1 MDFSLT
7 EEQTLLQK
15 TAHDFLAKTL
25 SREALKRMEESEA
38 GHDLDLWQKMA
49 SLGWLGLPFPEEYGG
64 SGGGLAD
71 LTVLLEEMG
80 YRTCPGPF
88 FSTVVLGGLTVL
100 AFGTEEQKRQCLPGI
115 AAGER
120 IMTLAVAEK
129 EANGNAGGILVRAAP
144 FGEAWRISGT
154 KRFVTDARLADLL
167 LCAVRTGPGTRTGD
181 GITVFLIDGRTRGI
195 RTRDMKAAAGDRQ
208 YEVRFYQVPAREE
221 QIVGGL
227 GAGASVIGNALQK
240 AAVAKCAE
248 MIGGARAVLD
258 MALAYARER
267 VQFGRPIGS
276 FQAVQH
282 HFADMWTDIHG
293 SRYLYRKAA
302 LEIDGGVPA
311 ARSAAMAKARTGET
325 YRRVT
330 ALGHQIF
337 GAIGF
342 TMEHELHRYHRR
354 ALGGDVMFGSGAFHR
369 DRVAAAM
376 GL

>member
-7 EEQTLLQK
+7 EEQVLLQK
-15 TAHDFLAKTL
+15 TACDFLAKSL
-25 SREALKRMEESEA
+25 SREAVKRVEESEA
-38 GHDLDLWQKMA
+38 GYDLDLWKKMA

-64 SGGGLAD
+64 SGGGLID

-88 FSTVVLGGLTVL
+88 FSTVVLGGLPLL
-100 AFGTEEQKRQCLPGI
+100 AFGTEDQKRESLPAI
-115 AAGER
+115 VAGKR
-120 IMTLAVAEK
+120 IMTFALTEK
-129 EANGNAGGILVRAAP
+129 NGAWDAGGIRVRAVP
-144 FGEAWRISGT
+144 FGEAWRINGA
-154 KRFVTDARLADLL
+154 KRHVTDAHVADMF
-167 LCAVRTGPGTRTGD
+167 LCAVRTGKPAETRV
-181 GITVFLIDGRTRGI
+181 GITVFLVDGETRGI
-195 RTRDMKAAAGDRQ
+195 RTMDMKTATGDRQ
-208 YEVRFYQVPAREE
+208 GEVRFYRVPVRRE

-227 GAGASVIGNALQK
+227 DAGAAVIRDTLEK

-282 HFADMWTDIHG
+282 HFAEMWTDIHG

-302 LEIDGGVPA
+302 LEIDGGTPA
-311 ARSAAMAKARTGET
+311 AQAAAMAKARTGET

-342 TMEHELHRYHRR
+342 TMEHEMHRYHRR
-354 ALGGDVMFGSGAFHR
+354 ALGGDVTFGGGAFHR
-369 DRVAAAM
+369 DRVAESM

>member
-25 SREALKRMEESEA
+25 SREALKWMEESEA

-80 YRTCPGPF
+80 YRACPGPF
-88 FSTVVLGGLTVL
+88 FSTVVLGGLTVM

-129 EANGNAGGILVRAAP
+129 EGNGNAGGILVRAAP

-208 YEVRFYQVPAREE
+208 YEVKFYQVPVRSE

-227 GAGASVIGNALQK
+227 NKGAFVVEDVLRK

-258 MALAYARER
+258 MALAYAKER

-276 FQAVQH
+276 FLFGEH
-282 HFADMWTDIHG
+282 PFAGQWTGIH
-293 SRYLYRKAA
+293 RVRFPYR
-302 LEIDGGVPA
+302 
-311 ARSAAMAKARTGET
+311 
-325 YRRVT
+325 
-330 ALGHQIF
+330 
-337 GAIGF
+337 
-342 TMEHELHRYHRR
+342 
-354 ALGGDVMFGSGAFHR
+354 
-369 DRVAAAM
+369 
-376 GL
+376 

>member
-7 EEQTLLQK
+7 EEQALLQK
-15 TAHDFLAKTL
+15 TACDFLAKSL
-25 SREALKRMEESEA
+25 SREVLKRMEESEA

-64 SGGGLAD
+64 SGGSFAD

-80 YRTCPGPF
+80 YRTCPGPY
-88 FSTVVLGGLTVL
+88 FSTVVLGGLPVL
-100 AFGTEEQKRQCLPGI
+100 AFGTEEQKRQCLPAI

-120 IMTLAVAEK
+120 VMTFALTEK
-129 EANGNAGGILVRAAP
+129 DGGRDGGGIRVRAVP
-144 FGEAWRISGT
+144 FGEAWRINGA
-154 KRFVTDARLADLL
+154 KRFVTDARLADFF
-167 LCAVRTGPGTRTGD
+167 LCAVRTGKETKEAD
-181 GITVFLIDGRTRGI
+181 GITVYLIDGRTRGL
-195 RTRDMKAAAGDRQ
+195 RTRDMKAATGDRQ
-208 YEVRFYQVPAREE
+208 YEVKFYQVPVRSE
-221 QIVGGL
+221 QVVGGL
-227 GAGASVIGNALQK
+227 NKGAVVIEDTLRK

-258 MALAYARER
+258 MTLAYAKER

-302 LEIDGGVPA
+302 LEIDSGAPA
-311 ARSAAMAKARTGET
+311 VQAVAMAKARTGEA

-330 ALGHQIF
+330 MLGHQIF

-342 TMEHELHRYHRR
+342 TMEHEMHRYHRR
-354 ALGGDVMFGSGAFHR
+354 ALGGDVMFGNGAFHR
-369 DRVAAAM
+369 DKVAAAM